1 MPEDLYR
8 RFRKLKATER
18 VGVDYRIH
26 IARRNSPVVIIAPHG
41 GTIEPGTSE
50 IAAAIA
56 GDDFSLYCFE
66 GFLKRRPHYHLH
78 ITSTRFD
85 EPQCVTLVEDS
96 DTVVAV
102 HGLRGAAAARID
114 VGGNDFGL
122 RDRVSVA
129 LKAAGFDA
137 RVVSKGE
144 HAAVS
149 PQNICNRGRRAAGM
163 QLEITKR
170 LRELLTHY
178 RARSR
183 LNAFA
188 DAVRTAVTD

>member
-1 MPEDLYR
+1 MPQDLYR
-8 RFRKLKATER
+8 SFRKLKATEG

-26 IARRNSPVVIIAPHG
+26 IDRRDSPVAIVAPHG

-66 GFLKRRPHYHLH
+66 GLQKRRPHYHLH

-85 EPQCVTLVEDS
+85 ESQCVALVEGS

-102 HGLRGAAAARID
+102 HGLRGAAARVD
-114 VGGNDFGL
+114 VGGSDLAL
-122 RDRVSVA
+122 RDHVSVA

-144 HAAVS
+144 HAAVN
-149 PQNICNRGRRAAGM
+149 PQNICNRGRRAAGI
-163 QLEITKR
+163 QLEITKP
-170 LRELLTHY
+170 LRDRLTHY

-188 DAVRTAVTD
+188 NAVRRAVTS